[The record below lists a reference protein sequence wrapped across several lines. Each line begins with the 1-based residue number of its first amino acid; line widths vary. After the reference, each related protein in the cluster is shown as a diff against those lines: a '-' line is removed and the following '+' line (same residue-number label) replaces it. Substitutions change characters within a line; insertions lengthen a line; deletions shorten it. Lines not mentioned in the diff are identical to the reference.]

1 MKWPVVNDT
10 GHFLSIDNGLSIELT
25 GKLRHKQGSVS
36 PKAWKNRMKFLGKVL
51 LTLLLLL
58 VLSVVLCYVLIQT
71 RWAASWLSRWVSDNS
86 EYRLSLGKIDH
97 SWSAPGQISLSNITL
112 GKANQPPFLIAQQAL
127 LGLSW
132 RQLTEPHHF
141 LNLQLQNGSLILNN
155 TASPLP
161 LQADTLQLTNMA
173 LNTTIEPKNSATQ
186 WQITAQKVNGGLVP
200 WQPQPGNSL
209 GEKTQFQFSAG
220 SLTVNGITAQQ
231 LYLQGS
237 VEKNALTLTNFG
249 ANIAQ
254 GELTGNASQSADGS
268 WLVER
273 LRLSNIRLQTAAT
286 LEHVWQTFLQLPPIT
301 LKRFDLI
308 DARVEGKN
316 WAFNDLDLTL
326 KNITFKQ
333 SDWQTD
339 DGELAFNAGDIIKGN
354 IHLIDPIATFSLSP
368 AGVAINQ
375 FSTRWQDGLLRAQ
388 GNWARDTHRLQL
400 DELTLVALVYTLPS
414 DWKQQWQQTLPNW
427 LSEVYVSKLSANRN
441 LLIDIS
447 PDFPFQITSLDA
459 SGTHLLLAKNHQ
471 WGIWS
476 GSLMLNAGNATFNK
490 NDVRRP
496 SLALNANEQHITFS
510 DLSAFT
516 KEGLLEATGSI
527 DQTPARSLSLILTGR
542 AVNLDILQNWGW
554 PALPLQGLGNLKLQ
568 IKGNLATDTALKT
581 TINGS
586 LQATDSHGQQV
597 SQIIEHGEVQNV
609 ARQ

>member
-1 MKWPVVNDT
+1 
-10 GHFLSIDNGLSIELT
+10 
-25 GKLRHKQGSVS
+25 
-36 PKAWKNRMKFLGKVL
+36 MKFLGKVL

-58 VLSVVLCYVLIQT
+58 VLSIVLCYVLLQT
-71 RWAASWLSRWVSDNS
+71 CWAAGWLSRWVSDNS

-97 SWSAPGQISLSNITL
+97 SWSQPGQVSFTDVTL
-112 GKANQPPFLIAQQAL
+112 GRAKQPAFLIAQQAV

-132 RQLTEPHHF
+132 RQLTEPRHF
-141 LNLQLQNGSLILNN
+141 LSLNLQNGSLTLNN
-155 TASPLP
+155 STSPLP
-161 LQADTLQLTNMA
+161 LQADTLRLTNMA
-173 LNTTIEPKNSATQ
+173 LNTTIEPQNKADQ
-186 WQITAQKVNGGLVP
+186 WKVTGQQVNGGLIP
-200 WQPQPGNSL
+200 WQPLPGNSL
-209 GEKTQFQFSAG
+209 GENAQFQFSAG
-220 SLTVNGITAQQ
+220 SLTINGITAEK

-237 VEKNALTLTNFG
+237 IQKNALNLSNFG
-249 ANIAQ
+249 ADIAQ

-268 WLVER
+268 WLVDR
-273 LRLSNIRLQTAAT
+273 LRLSNIRLQTPAT
-286 LEHVWQTFLQLPPIT
+286 LEDVWNTFLQLPPIT

-333 SDWQTD
+333 GDWQSD
-339 DGELAFNAGDIIKGN
+339 EGELSLNAGDIIKGN
-354 IHLIDPIATFSLSP
+354 IHLIDPIATFTLSP

-375 FSTRWQDGLLRAQ
+375 FSTRWQDGLLRTQ
-388 GNWARDTHRLQL
+388 GNWLRDSHRLQL
-400 DELTLVALVYTLPS
+400 DELTLVALVYTLPT

-427 LSEVYVSKLSANRN
+427 LSEVYVSKLNANRN

-459 SGTHLLLAKNHQ
+459 AGTNLLLAKNHQ
-471 WGIWS
+471 WGVWS

-496 SLALNANEQHITFS
+496 SLALSANEQQITVS

-516 KEGLLEATGSI
+516 KEGLLEATATI
-527 DQTPARSLSLILTGR
+527 DQTPGRALSLALTGR
-542 AVNLDILQNWGW
+542 SVDLNILQNWGW
-554 PALPLQGLGNLKLQ
+554 PALPLQGLGNLKLR
-568 IKGNLATDTALKT
+568 ISGNQTTNKPLKP

-597 SQIIEHGEVQNV
+597 NQTMQNGEVHGV
-609 ARQ
+609 AGQ

>member
-1 MKWPVVNDT
+1 
-10 GHFLSIDNGLSIELT
+10 
-25 GKLRHKQGSVS
+25 
-36 PKAWKNRMKFLGKVL
+36 MKFLGKVL

-58 VLSVVLCYVLIQT
+58 VLSIVLCYVRLQT
-71 RWAASWLSRWVSDNS
+71 CWAAGWLSRWVSDNS

-97 SWSAPGQISLSNITL
+97 SWSQPGQVSFTDVTL
-112 GKANQPPFLIAQQAL
+112 GRAKQPAFLIAQQAV

-132 RQLTEPHHF
+132 RQLTEPRHF
-141 LNLQLQNGSLILNN
+141 LSLNLQNGSLTLNN
-155 TASPLP
+155 STSPLP
-161 LQADTLQLTNMA
+161 LQADTLRLTNMA
-173 LNTTIEPKNSATQ
+173 LNTTIEPQNKADQ
-186 WQITAQKVNGGLVP
+186 WKVTGQQVNGGLIP
-200 WQPQPGNSL
+200 WQPLPGNSL
-209 GEKTQFQFSAG
+209 GENAQFQFSAG
-220 SLTVNGITAQQ
+220 SLTINGITAEK

-237 VEKNALTLTNFG
+237 IQKNALNLSNFG
-249 ANIAQ
+249 ADIAQ

-268 WLVER
+268 WLVDR
-273 LRLSNIRLQTAAT
+273 LRLSNIRLQTPAT
-286 LEHVWQTFLQLPPIT
+286 LEDVWNTFLQLPPIT

-333 SDWQTD
+333 GDWQSD
-339 DGELAFNAGDIIKGN
+339 EGELSLNAGDIIKGN
-354 IHLIDPIATFSLSP
+354 IHLIDPIATFTLSP

-375 FSTRWQDGLLRAQ
+375 FSTRWQDGLLRTQ
-388 GNWARDTHRLQL
+388 GNWLRDSHRLQL
-400 DELTLVALVYTLPS
+400 DELTLVALVYTLPT

-427 LSEVYVSKLSANRN
+427 LSEVYVSKLNANRN

-459 SGTHLLLAKNHQ
+459 AGTNLLLAKNHQ
-471 WGIWS
+471 WGVWS

-496 SLALNANEQHITFS
+496 SLALSANEQQITVS

-516 KEGLLEATGSI
+516 KEGLLEATATI
-527 DQTPARSLSLILTGR
+527 DQTPGRALSLALTGR
-542 AVNLDILQNWGW
+542 SVDLNILQNWGW
-554 PALPLQGLGNLKLQ
+554 PALPLQGLGNLKLR
-568 IKGNLATDTALKT
+568 ISGNLTADKPLKP

-597 SQIIEHGEVQNV
+597 NQTMQNGEVHGV
-609 ARQ
+609 AGQ

>member
-1 MKWPVVNDT
+1 
-10 GHFLSIDNGLSIELT
+10 
-25 GKLRHKQGSVS
+25 
-36 PKAWKNRMKFLGKVL
+36 MKFLGKVL

-58 VLSVVLCYVLIQT
+58 VLSVVLCYVLLQT
-71 RWAASWLSRWVSDNS
+71 SWAAGWLSRWVSDNS

-97 SWSAPGQISLSNITL
+97 SWSQPGQVSFTDVTL
-112 GKANQPPFLIAQQAL
+112 GRAKQPAFLIAQQAV

-132 RQLTEPHHF
+132 RQLTEPRHF
-141 LNLQLQNGSLILNN
+141 LSLNLQNGSLTLNN
-155 TASPLP
+155 STSPLP
-161 LQADTLQLTNMA
+161 LQADTLRLTNMA
-173 LNTTIEPKNSATQ
+173 LNTTIEPQNKANQ
-186 WQITAQKVNGGLVP
+186 WKVTGQQVTGGLIP
-200 WQPQPGNSL
+200 WLPLAGNSL
-209 GEKTQFQFSAG
+209 GENAQFQFSAG
-220 SLTVNGITAQQ
+220 SLTINGITAEK

-237 VEKNALTLTNFG
+237 IQKNALTLSNFG
-249 ANIAQ
+249 ADIAQ

-268 WLVER
+268 WLVDR
-273 LRLSNIRLQTAAT
+273 LRLSNIRLQTPAT
-286 LEHVWQTFLQLPPIT
+286 LEDVWNTFLQLPPIT

-333 SDWQTD
+333 GDWQSD
-339 DGELAFNAGDIIKGN
+339 EGELSLNAGDIIKGN
-354 IHLIDPIATFSLSP
+354 IHLIDPIATFTLSP

-375 FSTRWQDGLLRAQ
+375 FSTRWQDGLLRTQ
-388 GNWARDTHRLQL
+388 GNWLRDSHRLQL
-400 DELTLVALVYTLPS
+400 DELTLVALVYTLPT

-427 LSEVYVSKLSANRN
+427 LSEVYISKLSANRN

-459 SGTHLLLAKNHQ
+459 AGTNLLLAKNHQ
-471 WGIWS
+471 WGVWS

-496 SLALNANEQHITFS
+496 SLALSANEQQITVS

-516 KEGLLEATGSI
+516 TEGLLEANATI
-527 DQTPARSLSLILTGR
+527 DQPPTRTFSLALTGR
-542 AVNLDILQNWGW
+542 SVDLNILQNWGW
-554 PALPLQGLGNLKLQ
+554 PTLPLQGLGNLKLQ
-568 IKGNLATDTALKT
+568 IKGSLAADKPLKP

-597 SQIIEHGEVQNV
+597 NQTMQHGEVHGV
-609 ARQ
+609 AGQ

>member
-1 MKWPVVNDT
+1 
-10 GHFLSIDNGLSIELT
+10 
-25 GKLRHKQGSVS
+25 
-36 PKAWKNRMKFLGKVL
+36 MKFLGKVL

-58 VLSVVLCYVLIQT
+58 VLSIVLCYVLLQT
-71 RWAASWLSRWVSDNS
+71 RWAAGWLSHWVSDNS
-86 EYRLSLGKIDH
+86 EYRLSLGKVDH
-97 SWSAPGQISLSNITL
+97 SWSQPGQISITDVSL
-112 GKANQPPFLIAQQAL
+112 GRANQPAFLIAQQAV

-132 RQLTEPHHF
+132 RQLTEPRHF
-141 LNLQLQNGSLILNN
+141 LSLNLQNGSLTLNN
-155 TASPLP
+155 SASPLP
-161 LQADTLQLTNMA
+161 LQADTLRLTNMA
-173 LNTTIEPKNSATQ
+173 LNTTIEPQNTAGQ
-186 WQITAQKVNGGLVP
+186 WKVTGQQVNGGLIP
-200 WQPQPGNSL
+200 WQPLPGNSL
-209 GEKTQFQFSAG
+209 GENAQFQFSAG
-220 SLTVNGITAQQ
+220 SLTINGITAQK

-237 VEKNALTLTNFG
+237 IQKKIFTLNNFG
-249 ANIAQ
+249 ADLAQ

-268 WLVER
+268 WLIDR

-286 LEHVWQTFLQLPPIT
+286 LEDVWDTFLQLPPIT

-333 SDWQTD
+333 GDWQSD
-339 DGELAFNAGDIIKGN
+339 DGELSLNAGDIIKGN
-354 IHLIDPIATFSLSP
+354 IHLIDPIATFTLSP

-375 FSTRWQDGLLRAQ
+375 FSTRWQDGLLRTQ

-400 DELTLVALVYTLPS
+400 DELTLVALVYTLPA
-414 DWKQQWQQTLPNW
+414 DWKQQWQQTLPSW

-459 SGTHLLLAKNHQ
+459 AGTNLLLAKNHQ
-471 WGIWS
+471 WGVWS

-496 SLALNANEQHITFS
+496 SLALSANEQQITFS

-516 KEGLLEATGSI
+516 AEGLLEATATI
-527 DQTPARSLSLILTGR
+527 DQTPARALSLDLTGR
-542 AVNLDILQNWGW
+542 SVDLNILQNWGW

-568 IKGNLATDTALKT
+568 IKGHMAADKPLKP

-597 SQIIEHGEVQNV
+597 NQMMQHGEVRSV
-609 ARQ
+609 AGQ

>member
-1 MKWPVVNDT
+1 
-10 GHFLSIDNGLSIELT
+10 
-25 GKLRHKQGSVS
+25 
-36 PKAWKNRMKFLGKVL
+36 MKFLGKVL

-58 VLSVVLCYVLIQT
+58 VLSIVLCYVLLQT
-71 RWAASWLSRWVSDNS
+71 CWAAGWLSRWVSDNS

-97 SWSAPGQISLSNITL
+97 SWSQPGQVSFTDVTL
-112 GKANQPPFLIAQQAL
+112 GRAKQPAFLIAQQAV

-132 RQLTEPHHF
+132 RQLTEPRHF
-141 LNLQLQNGSLILNN
+141 LSLNLQNGSLTLNN
-155 TASPLP
+155 STSPLP
-161 LQADTLQLTNMA
+161 LQADTLRLTNMA
-173 LNTTIEPKNSATQ
+173 LNTTIEPQNKADQ
-186 WQITAQKVNGGLVP
+186 WKVTGQQVNGGLIP
-200 WQPQPGNSL
+200 WQPLPGNSL
-209 GEKTQFQFSAG
+209 GENAQFQFSAG
-220 SLTVNGITAQQ
+220 SLTINGITAEK

-237 VEKNALTLTNFG
+237 IQKNALNLSNFG
-249 ANIAQ
+249 ADIAQ

-268 WLVER
+268 WLVDR
-273 LRLSNIRLQTAAT
+273 LRLSNIRLQTPAT
-286 LEHVWQTFLQLPPIT
+286 LEDVWNTFLQLPPIT

-333 SDWQTD
+333 GDWQSD
-339 DGELAFNAGDIIKGN
+339 EGELSLNAGDIIKGN
-354 IHLIDPIATFSLSP
+354 IHLIDPIATFTLSP

-375 FSTRWQDGLLRAQ
+375 FSTRWQDGLLRTQ
-388 GNWARDTHRLQL
+388 GNWLRDSHRLQL
-400 DELTLVALVYTLPS
+400 DELTLVALVYTLPT

-427 LSEVYVSKLSANRN
+427 LSEVYVSKLNANRN

-459 SGTHLLLAKNHQ
+459 AGTNLLLAKNHQ
-471 WGIWS
+471 WGVWS

-496 SLALNANEQHITFS
+496 SLALSANEQQITVS

-516 KEGLLEATGSI
+516 KEGLLEATATI
-527 DQTPARSLSLILTGR
+527 DQTPGRALSLALTGR
-542 AVNLDILQNWGW
+542 SVDLNILQNWGW
-554 PALPLQGLGNLKLQ
+554 PALPLQGLGNLKLR
-568 IKGNLATDTALKT
+568 ISGNLTADKPLKP

-597 SQIIEHGEVQNV
+597 NQTMQNGEVHGV
-609 ARQ
+609 AGQ